1 MSFPVH
7 AYHCLHLYMY
17 FDQDMLHLLLRFL
30 RQGESGGRVG
40 FFPST
45 YVMRIKSGERAKQ
58 IASGV
63 EVTEVSSNA
72 PVKLHKDQVR
82 AFVLHWSSDDVMAV
96 SRGSSLNVC
105 NAGVS
110 FATMGVST
118 CFRHSY
124 PWNQCKRVGKFLS
137 LMLRSR
143 RKIWDL
149 GPYAWNILHVWVHLH
164 SKFDIDISV
173 DISNFW
179 LNSLWKSLY

>member
-1 MSFPVH
+1 
-7 AYHCLHLYMY
+7 MY

-82 AFVLHWSSDDVMAV
+82 AAVLH
-96 SRGSSLNVC
+96 
-105 NAGVS
+105 
-110 FATMGVST
+110 
-118 CFRHSY
+118 
-124 PWNQCKRVGKFLS
+124 
-137 LMLRSR
+137 
-143 RKIWDL
+143 
-149 GPYAWNILHVWVHLH
+149 
-164 SKFDIDISV
+164 
-173 DISNFW
+173 
-179 LNSLWKSLY
+179 